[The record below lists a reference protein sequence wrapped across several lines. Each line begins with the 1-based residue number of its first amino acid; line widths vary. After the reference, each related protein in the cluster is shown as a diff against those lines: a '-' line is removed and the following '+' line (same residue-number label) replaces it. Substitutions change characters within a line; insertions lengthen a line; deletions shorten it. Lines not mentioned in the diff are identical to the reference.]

1 MPLSSRVQVTL
12 TGTYVNSPDFA
23 DATFPL
29 QLLRAIDLT
38 NGAGAGQANFL
49 WADQRTLAPSA
60 TDSLDL
66 NGGGL
71 LDVFGAAV
79 APARL
84 RAVLIYSAAANLNNL
99 TILGNANA
107 VPILNTVATTHTLV
121 PGGIFLV
128 TRPDATGFVV
138 TAATG
143 DIIQIVNA
151 AGVNSVTYDI
161 AIIGSLT

>member
-38 NGAGAGQANFL
+38 SGAGAGQANFL
-49 WADQRTLAPSA
+49 WADQRTIAPSG
-60 TDSLDL
+60 TDALDL

-71 LDVFGAAV
+71 VDVFGAAV

-99 TILGNANA
+99 TILGNAAA